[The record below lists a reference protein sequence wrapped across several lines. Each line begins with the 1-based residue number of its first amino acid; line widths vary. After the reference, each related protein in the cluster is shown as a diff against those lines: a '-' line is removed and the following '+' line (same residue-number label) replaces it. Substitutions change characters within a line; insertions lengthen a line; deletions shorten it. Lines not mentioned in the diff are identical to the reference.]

1 MITIVGLGPGK
12 VDQLT
17 LEAWYTLENASEVYL
32 RTARHPLVQDLPQNP
47 TYHSFDA
54 LYDQAQ
60 NFEALYA
67 EISAQI
73 LELGQREQGV
83 IYAVPGHPLIAETT
97 THAIRQTAQE
107 TNIPVKI
114 VEGLSFIEPT
124 LTALGVEG
132 TDGLQLHDA
141 IAIGQVYHPPLNPDQ
156 PALLAQVYSREVASD
171 LKLTLMNQY
180 PDEYRVCLVHGAG
193 TDAVIIEDLQLYE
206 IDRSEH
212 IAHLTSLYIPAMP
225 TKSSFT
231 ALLDVMAEL
240 RAPDGC
246 PWDQKQTHESL
257 RPYLLEET
265 YEVLEA
271 IDTNDMELLTEEL
284 GDLLTQVVFHSQI
297 AVDEGEFYLTDV
309 LDHIIS
315 KLVRRHPHVWGTQ
328 EIETAEGVVVSWE
341 AIKREEQAQKGKEGR
356 KARESVLD
364 GVPMGLPALVRAA
377 RLGEKASSV
386 GFDWREIEPVIDKI
400 REEIDE
406 IDEADDIESQKHEFG
421 DLLFALVNW
430 TRWLKLDAES
440 LLREANIR
448 FYNRFHYVEQ
458 QVAQSARDWADFTP
472 EELETYWDEAKAN
485 GL

>member
-12 VDQLT
+12 IDQLT
-17 LEAWYTLENASEVYL
+17 LEAWHILENAEEVYL
-32 RTARHPLVQDLPQNP
+32 RTARHPLRNQLPSAP
-47 TYHSFDA
+47 TYHSFDE
-54 LYDQAQ
+54 LYDTAES
-60 NFEALYA
+60 FESLYA
-67 EISAQI
+67 EITARM
-73 LELGQREQGV
+73 LELGRRPEGV

-97 THAIRQTAQE
+97 AHLILQQAQTA
-107 TNIPVKI
+107 NIPVKI
-114 VEGLSFIEPT
+114 VEGLSFIEPM

-132 TDGLQLHDA
+132 VDGLQLHDA
-141 IAIGQVYHPPLNPDQ
+141 ITIGQMYHPPLNPDQ

-180 PDEYRVCLVHGAG
+180 PDNYPVRLVHGAG
-193 TDAVIIEDLQLYE
+193 TAESLVEDLALFE

-225 TKSSFT
+225 EKSSFA

-240 RAPDGC
+240 RAPNGC
-246 PWDQKQTHESL
+246 PWDQKQTHASL

-271 IDTNDMELLTEEL
+271 IDTEDMGLLTEEL

-297 AVDEGEFYLTDV
+297 AIDEGEFYLADV
-309 LDHIIS
+309 LHHIIA
-315 KLVRRHPHVWGTQ
+315 KLIRRHPHVWGTK
-328 EIETAEGVVVSWE
+328 EIDTAEGVVVSWE
-341 AIKREEQAQKGKEGR
+341 AIKREEQAAKGEAGL

-377 RLGEKASSV
+377 RLQEKAGSV
-386 GFDWREIEPVIDKI
+386 GFDWDEIAPVIAKVH
-400 REEIDE
+400 EEIAE
-406 IDEADDIESQKHEFG
+406 ISEADSLEYQKHEFG
-421 DLLFALVNW
+421 DLLFAIVNW

-448 FYNRFHYVEQ
+448 FYKRFNYIEQ
-458 QVAQSARDWADFTP
+458 QIAKGEREWADFTLD
-472 EELETYWDEAKAN
+472 ELDAYWDEAKRQ